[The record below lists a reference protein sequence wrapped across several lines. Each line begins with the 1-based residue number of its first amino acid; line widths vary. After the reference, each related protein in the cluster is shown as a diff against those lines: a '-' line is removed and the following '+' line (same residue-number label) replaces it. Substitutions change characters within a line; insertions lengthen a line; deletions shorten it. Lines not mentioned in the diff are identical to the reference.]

1 MRFSDNQTPL
11 YGMTRRR
18 FLTLSAATL
27 SAGALTTGQGAAS
40 QSQGIGPLR
49 WRGHAFGA
57 EVSISLDPGIQ
68 KPEAAR
74 RDLTDLIARMRQIE
88 AQFTLFDPHGPMQQL
103 NQTGRVTMTPYLRR
117 VLDLSAQVHQATDG
131 AFDPTVQTLWQ
142 ALATGAAP
150 DHGAVGFD
158 QLRWNDR
165 ELTLGPGQAVTFNG
179 VAQGYAADEARRL
192 LRARGYGQALINMG
206 EFSALGGGYLLG
218 IADPAQGQLGQIGLH
233 NAALATSSPKA
244 MQIAGQPHIL
254 SPKGQGPQWSS
265 VTVQAGSAALAD
277 ACSTGFC
284 LMSREAMADAV
295 SLLPLKQVYLV
306 DGQGNFG
313 RL

>member
-1 MRFSDNQTPL
+1 MKLSGDRTPP
-11 YGMTRRR
+11 YGVTRRR

-40 QSQGIGPLR
+40 QRQGIGPLR
-49 WRGHAFGA
+49 WRGFAFGA

-68 KPEAAR
+68 KTEAAR

-88 AQFTLFDPHGPMQQL
+88 AQFTLFDPHGPMQRL
-103 NQTGRVTMTPYLRR
+103 NQTGRVAMTADLRR

-131 AFDPTVQTLWQ
+131 AFDPTIQTLWQ
-142 ALATGAAP
+142 ALATGGMP
-150 DHGAVGFD
+150 DQGAVGFD
-158 QLRWNDR
+158 RLHWNDH
-165 ELTLGPGQAVTFNG
+165 ELTLGRGQAVTFNG

-192 LRARGYGQALINMG
+192 LHARGYSQALINMG
-206 EFSALGGGYLLG
+206 EYSALGGGYRLG
-218 IADPAQGQLGQIGLH
+218 IADPVEGQLGQIGLH
-233 NAALATSSPKA
+233 NAALATSSPMA

-265 VTVQAGSAALAD
+265 VTVHAGSAALAD

-284 LMSREAMADAV
+284 LMSHDAMADAV
-295 SLLPLKQVYLV
+295 ALLPLKQVYLV
-306 DGQGNFG
+306 DRRGNFG